1 MALSL
6 QTDFGQAVSP
16 IRTAGG
22 LETNPGTALS
32 HCRPDF
38 FCSAYCQDV
47 RQAAVSCVRLSLQE
61 AVSNRYTEI
70 SEVYSEQ
77 QLGRED
83 FLAFCADPSFLIH
96 TRFSTKLLLSEKSNI
111 ITQYSVMSLGCLLNQ
126 ISDDWNT
133 KTSVKVTDMDNY
145 KP

>member
-38 FCSAYCQDV
+38 FCSAYCQYE

-83 FLAFCADPSFLIH
+83 FLAFCADPGVIFNSYKIFN
-96 TRFSTKLLLSEKSNI
+96 K
-111 ITQYSVMSLGCLLNQ
+111 ITFV
-126 ISDDWNT
+126 
-133 KTSVKVTDMDNY
+133 
-145 KP
+145 